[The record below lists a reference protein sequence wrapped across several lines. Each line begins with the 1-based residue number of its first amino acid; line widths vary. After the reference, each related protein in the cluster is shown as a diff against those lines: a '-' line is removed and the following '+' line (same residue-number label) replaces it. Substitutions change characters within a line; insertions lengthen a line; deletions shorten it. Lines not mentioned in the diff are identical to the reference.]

1 MRFPVRYNLKTILLI
16 IGAVL
21 AISFLLVP
29 MAVKAFNYSWEVYAL
44 FTLLAVIQTILMP
57 YLYVIDKDNFIIRR
71 FLFPIKIKISE
82 IESLRR
88 IEKEEMRYTGKPSM
102 NVGFFGYSGRYT
114 NDVLKDFKMYSG
126 SMKDLIL
133 ITTTNGNKIVVSGDD
148 KLYSALE
155 GLISTETI

>member
-29 MAVKAFNYSWEVYAL
+29 MAVKAINYSWEVYTL
-44 FTLLAVIQTILMP
+44 FILLGVIQTIFMP
-57 YLYVIDKDNFIIRR
+57 YLYVIDKDYLVIKR

-82 IESLRR
+82 IESIRR
-88 IEKEEMRYTGKPSM
+88 IEKEEMKYTGKPF
-102 NVGFFGYSGRYT
+102 NIGFFGYSGNYT
-114 NDVLKDFKMYSG
+114 KDALKDFKMYSG

-133 ITTTNGNKIVVSGDD
+133 ITTDNGNKIVVSGDD
-148 KLYSALE
+148 KLYSAL
-155 GLISTETI
+155 GKTITT